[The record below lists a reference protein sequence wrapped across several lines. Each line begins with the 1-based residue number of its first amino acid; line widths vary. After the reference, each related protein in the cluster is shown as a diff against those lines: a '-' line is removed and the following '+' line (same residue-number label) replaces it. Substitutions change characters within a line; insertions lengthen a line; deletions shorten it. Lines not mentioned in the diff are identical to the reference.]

1 MAAVGVDGTSQSCP
15 IWAGILSLITDMRLN
30 KGLPPLGF
38 VAPRI
43 YQTALQH
50 SGEAFEDI
58 LQGNSGTS
66 CNNGFPATEGW
77 DANTGFGRPIWGGL
91 VKYLASDGAD

>member
-1 MAAVGVDGTSQSCP
+1 
-15 IWAGILSLITDMRLN
+15 MRLN